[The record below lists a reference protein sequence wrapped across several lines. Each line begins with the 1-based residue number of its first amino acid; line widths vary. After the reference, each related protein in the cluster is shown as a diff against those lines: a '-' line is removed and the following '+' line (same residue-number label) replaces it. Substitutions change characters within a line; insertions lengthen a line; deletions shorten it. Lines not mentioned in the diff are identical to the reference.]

1 MKTKL
6 IYLLEDEAL
15 IAEHLEILLSGI
27 GYDQVRS
34 YYDPEDLIDAI
45 GKETPSL
52 VILDINLNANLD
64 GVDVA
69 GMLNTKLIPFIYL
82 TSNSDQKTLARVKH
96 TKPKAFILKPFQT
109 ESIKANLELVFHEMK
124 ADKADKVEDADNI
137 FVKKK
142 HELIKIQ
149 LNEIIR
155 AEALDSY
162 AIIYTKNEKFY
173 YSYTLKN
180 LIEKLPSDE
189 FFRTHRSHLVRLNS
203 ISKILPKS
211 VLIEGK
217 EIPLSEKKRSELLE
231 RIKLL

>member
-1 MKTKL
+1 MNPSL

-15 IAEHLEILLSGI
+15 IAEHLEIILKEI
-27 GYDQVRS
+27 GYEKVQS
-34 YYDPEDLIDAI
+34 FYDPDDLIEAI
-45 GKETPSL
+45 GVEKPSL
-52 VILDINLNANLD
+52 IILDINLNADLD

-69 GMLNTKLIPFIYL
+69 ALLNTKGIPFIYL

-96 TKPKAFILKPFQT
+96 TKPKAFILKPFKP
-109 ESIKANLELVFHEMK
+109 ESIKANLELVFHELK
-124 ADKADKVEDADNI
+124 ASSVEEVDII

-142 HELIKIQ
+142 HELIKIR
-149 LNEIIR
+149 LNDVIR

-162 AIIYTKNEKFY
+162 AIIHTTKEKFY
-173 YSYTLKN
+173 YSYTLKH
-180 LIEKLPSDE
+180 LSEKLSSKD
-189 FFRTHRSHLVRLNS
+189 FFRTHRSHLVRLKS

-211 VLIEGK
+211 VLIQET